1 MFEISEKIGA
11 GNFLNFI
18 DNAYK
23 CGAGRYIQEKNAIS
37 QLSKEVLRLGSEP
50 MVIYGPNSHDVA
62 LPLIEQSLTNAK
74 IEYAQSEF
82 CLPSNIDSVEEYSNV
97 CKEKNCDIVVGV
109 GGGRVLDFAKAVA
122 AKSQAPIICIPTSAA
137 TCSAYTPLSV
147 MYEKSG
153 KFAGTWRY
161 ENEIDC
167 VIVDDRI
174 MKSQPVR
181 LLAAG
186 ILDSIA
192 KMPELLHETSGL
204 DINKNSFD
212 IQRYV
217 AYRYA
222 EVSNDIL
229 FKFGTAA
236 YNQLKGTNDV
246 FDSEIQD
253 RVIFTNIALTGIVSS
268 IMKGFHQTALAHKFY
283 DGLRSVYT
291 DKVKEYYHGELVAI
305 GLLLQTNFNE
315 NKEMH
320 DQIKSLMID
329 MNMPISLGDLGID
342 GSDNRIAEL
351 YDFINIDEFVDKDAI
366 SQGKLK
372 NAFESV
378 F

>member
-1 MFEISEKIGA
+1 MEISEIIGA
-11 GNFLNFI
+11 GNFSNFI

-37 QLSKEVLRLGSEP
+37 QLSKEVLRLGSKP

-62 LPLIEQSLTNAK
+62 LPLIEQALTRAN
-74 IEYAQSEF
+74 IEYTQFEF
-82 CLPSNIDSVEEYSNV
+82 CLPSNVESVEEFAGI
-97 CKEKNCDIVVGV
+97 CKNEKCDVVVGL
-109 GGGRVLDFAKAVA
+109 GGGRILDFAKAVA
-122 AKSQAPIICIPTSAA
+122 AKSQASIICVPTSAA

-161 ENEIDC
+161 VKDIDC
-167 VIVDDRI
+167 VIVDDKI
-174 MKSQPVR
+174 MKSQPAR

-192 KMPELLHETSGL
+192 KVPELLHETSGL
-204 DINKNSFD
+204 DIDNDNFD

-217 AYRYA
+217 AYKYA
-222 EVSNDIL
+222 EVSNEIL
-229 FKFGTAA
+229 FKFGKTA
-236 YNQLKGTNDV
+236 YGQLQGTDDV

-253 RVIFTNIALTGIVSS
+253 RVVFTNIALTGIVSS

-291 DKVKEYYHGELVAI
+291 DEVKEYYHGELVAI
-305 GLLLQTNFNE
+305 GLLMQTNFNE

-320 DQIKSLMID
+320 DKIKALMID
-329 MNMPISLGDLGID
+329 MNMPISLGNLGI
-342 GSDNRIAEL
+342 NRSESRIVEL
-351 YDFINIDEFVDKDAI
+351 YDFINIDEFVDKDAV
-366 SQGKLK
+366 SQIKLK